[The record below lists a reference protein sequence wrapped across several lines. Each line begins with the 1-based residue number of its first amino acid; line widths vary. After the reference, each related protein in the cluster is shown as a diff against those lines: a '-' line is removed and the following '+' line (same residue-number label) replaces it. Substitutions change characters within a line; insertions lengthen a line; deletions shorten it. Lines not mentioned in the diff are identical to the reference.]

1 MGLNKCTHT
10 KVNEQLNLGK
20 FCFKKKKVS
29 LFWGGIM
36 LLMLFFFPFCY
47 PAYAA
52 LVNAQWVPSIKH
64 LNVFMKHLDY
74 LILQESKNR
83 PNVFC
88 CERFV
93 ETK

>member
-1 MGLNKCTHT
+1 MG
-10 KVNEQLNLGK
+10 GYYA
-20 FCFKKKKVS
+20 S
-29 LFWGGIM
+29 YA
-36 LLMLFFFPFCY
+36 FFFPFCY

-52 LVNAQWVPSIKH
+52 LVNSQWVPSIKH

-93 ETK
+93 ETKWGRSLGSKKKKKKKNKEIEG